1 MVNGRGEEHGGFQEV
16 HRNRGIEME
25 ASFDG
30 GLALLISIVGF
41 SGNWEMVVMAV
52 TVSAGKKI
60 AIDAISYWI

>member
-1 MVNGRGEEHGGFQEV
+1 MVNGCGEEHDGFQEV

-52 TVSAGKKI
+52 MVLASKI
-60 AIDAISYWI
+60 TIGAISYWI